1 MSFYNVEM
9 DGHVAVMRL
18 ERPPVNALAKQV
30 YIDLMETLDT
40 LEQDDDVRAVIMTGS
55 PKVKAMIGG
64 ADLNEFMELDY
75 DSRLKRFET
84 VDKAFDRME
93 NFTKPLIG
101 ACNGPTVGA
110 GVAMLSLCDIRLASD
125 TATFLIP
132 EIDRGVMAAHLPMM
146 KKLGVPS
153 GIIKEWIFTCR
164 RFNVYEAHYS
174 KFIDH
179 VYPPDELMPNALRMA
194 HKIAEKNKDALR
206 FQKLYFIESE
216 KLSWFEAYKKS
227 HEYSAILTSGSNSKE
242 GISAFLQKRV
252 PNYKEED
259 GAVKKAA
266 DVLK

>member
-9 DGHVAVMRL
+9 DGSVAIMRL

-30 YIDLMETLDT
+30 YIDLMDT
-40 LEQDDDVRAVIMTGS
+40 LKTLEDDDNVRVVIMTGS

-84 VDKAFDRME
+84 VDEAFDKLE
-93 NFTKPLIG
+93 KFTKPLLG
-101 ACNGPTVGA
+101 VANGPTVGA

-164 RFNVYEAHYS
+164 RFNVYEAHYH
-174 KFIDH
+174 KFIDY
-179 VYPPDELMPNALRMA
+179 VYPPDDLLPNALRLA
-194 HKIAEKNKDALR
+194 QKIAAKSKDALR

-216 KLSWFEAYKKS
+216 QLSWSDAYKKS
-227 HEYSAILTSGSNSKE
+227 HEYSAILTSGTNSKE
-242 GISAFLQKRV
+242 GISAFLHKRI
-252 PNYKEED
+252 PNYKESD
-259 GAVKKAA
+259 GAIKKAT
-266 DVLK
+266 DVI